1 MFYLR
6 IGPKKA
12 RLIFIALLI
21 LVAIALLFCTS
32 EKGVIKSCYDDADER
47 RNFIRVHGFETAE
60 DYTVKTVTIPLVWS
74 DVYENY
80 NKLQLS
86 ADFDLRDYK
95 GKAVQVYT
103 YNCDGERNVNLM
115 IYNGR
120 LIGGDVSETS
130 LGGSMKALVV
140 DESGKGKT

>member
-47 RNFIRVHGFETAE
+47 KNFIRVHGFEIAE
-60 DYTVKTVTIPLVWS
+60 DYTTKTITIPLVWS

-80 NKLQLS
+80 NKLQKNQGYDLS
-86 ADFDLRDYK
+86 LFK
-95 GKAVQVYT
+95 GVTVTQYT
-103 YNCDGERNVNLM
+103 YTVTNYPTDEVVLVHLLVYDGVIIGADLM
-115 IYNGR
+115 STAADGFMQG
-120 LIGGDVSETS
+120 L
-130 LGGSMKALVV
+130 K
-140 DESGKGKT
+140 

>member
-1 MFYLR
+1 MYITLT
-6 IGPKKA
+6 KK
-12 RLIFIALLI
+12 RLFLL
-21 LVAIALLFCTS
+21 LCSFVAVFLIITQFLSVKAEQIKLLTNA
-32 EKGVIKSCYDDADER
+32 ERVAYIKSLKIDILSDD
-47 RNFIRVHGFETAE
+47 
-60 DYTVKTVTIPLVWS
+60 YKMKTVIIPMEFGK
-74 DVYENY
+74 VYENY

-115 IYNGR
+115 IFNGR

>member
-1 MFYLR
+1 MYITLT
-6 IGPKKA
+6 KK
-12 RLIFIALLI
+12 RLFLL
-21 LVAIALLFCTS
+21 LCSFVAVFLTITQFLSVKAEQIKLLTNA
-32 EKGVIKSCYDDADER
+32 ERVAYIKSLKIDILGDDYK
-47 RNFIRVHGFETAE
+47 I
-60 DYTVKTVTIPLVWS
+60 KTVIIPMEFGK
-74 DVYENY
+74 VYENY

>member
-1 MFYLR
+1 MYITLT
-6 IGPKKA
+6 KK
-12 RLIFIALLI
+12 RLFLL
-21 LVAIALLFCTS
+21 LCSFVAVFLIITQFLSVKAEQIKLLTNA
-32 EKGVIKSCYDDADER
+32 ERVAYIKSLKIDILGDD
-47 RNFIRVHGFETAE
+47 
-60 DYTVKTVTIPLVWS
+60 YKMKTVIIPMEFGK
-74 DVYENY
+74 VYENY

>member
-1 MFYLR
+1 MYITLT
-6 IGPKKA
+6 KK
-12 RLIFIALLI
+12 RLFLL
-21 LVAIALLFCTS
+21 LCSFVAVFLIITQFLSVKAEQIKLLTNA
-32 EKGVIKSCYDDADER
+32 ERVAYIKSLKIDILGDE
-47 RNFIRVHGFETAE
+47 
-60 DYTVKTVTIPLVWS
+60 YKMKTVIIPMEFGK
-74 DVYENY
+74 VYENY

>member
-1 MFYLR
+1 MYITLT
-6 IGPKKA
+6 KK
-12 RLIFIALLI
+12 RLFLL
-21 LVAIALLFCTS
+21 LCSFVAVFLTITQFLSVKAEQIKLLTNA
-32 EKGVIKSCYDDADER
+32 ERVAYIKSLKIDILGDD
-47 RNFIRVHGFETAE
+47 
-60 DYTVKTVTIPLVWS
+60 YKMKTVIIPMEFGK
-74 DVYENY
+74 VYENY

-140 DESGKGKT
+140 GESGKGKT

>member
-1 MFYLR
+1 MYITLT
-6 IGPKKA
+6 KK
-12 RLIFIALLI
+12 RLFLL
-21 LVAIALLFCTS
+21 LCSFVAVFLTITQFLSVKAEQIKLLTNA
-32 EKGVIKSCYDDADER
+32 ERVAYIKSLKIDILGDD
-47 RNFIRVHGFETAE
+47 
-60 DYTVKTVTIPLVWS
+60 YKMKTVIIPMEFGK
-74 DVYENY
+74 VYENY

>member
-1 MFYLR
+1 MYITLT
-6 IGPKKA
+6 KK
-12 RLIFIALLI
+12 RLFLL
-21 LVAIALLFCTS
+21 LCSFVAVFLIITQFLSVKAEQIKLLTNA
-32 EKGVIKSCYDDADER
+32 ERVAYIKSLKIDILGDD
-47 RNFIRVHGFETAE
+47 
-60 DYTVKTVTIPLVWS
+60 YKMKTVIIPMEFGK
-74 DVYENY
+74 VYENY

-140 DESGKGKT
+140 GESGKGKT

>member
-1 MFYLR
+1 MYITLT
-6 IGPKKA
+6 KK
-12 RLIFIALLI
+12 RLFLL
-21 LVAIALLFCTS
+21 LCSFVAVFLIITQFLSVKAEQIKLLTNA
-32 EKGVIKSCYDDADER
+32 ERVAYIKSLKIDILGDD
-47 RNFIRVHGFETAE
+47 
-60 DYTVKTVTIPLVWS
+60 YKMKTVIIPMEFGK
-74 DVYENY
+74 VYENY

-115 IYNGR
+115 IFNGR